1 MDDNEKLRAL
11 LAEAR
16 AEVERLKVQVE
27 AHETRHR
34 LAASEIRGLL
44 ASLSDARHEGNK
56 ARAEAVSAFRRGA
69 EAMREAVT
77 RQISVSEDSRSNIIL
92 ALAASG
98 ERASDKIMVEHDC
111 LRDVLDLVARTT
123 TPKDKP

>member
-16 AEVERLKVQVE
+16 AEVERLKVQIE

-69 EAMREAVT
+69 EAMREAAATVVT
-77 RQISVSEDSRSNIIL
+77 SKESVWSTVAELAQSIRTLPMPEDR
-92 ALAASG
+92 
-98 ERASDKIMVEHDC
+98 
-111 LRDVLDLVARTT
+111 
-123 TPKDKP
+123 P